1 MTLNLSKQY
10 NRFSDIFSMVHDD
23 GNKYS
28 NRVFF
33 DVLREENIQGK
44 KILDLGCGNG
54 TDMQYYKYRF
64 GDDIYGVDASEKF
77 IKEASAK
84 KLNVSIGLFDKI
96 PHEEKSFDVV
106 VSKYALQTVDDFKDT
121 YKEVSRVLKPGGKF
135 IFLTVHP
142 MRQFFE
148 KKTKHKNF
156 FQKTI
161 VKSVLFGGK
170 IIAKEPTHTL
180 EEYLSLE
187 FFKLFNL
194 EKFIEKDDFYS
205 AEQLNGDKYPTYM
218 IISATKK

>member
-1 MTLNLSKQY
+1 
-10 NRFSDIFSMVHDD
+10 MVHDD

-64 GDDIYGVDASEKF
+64 GDNIYGVDASEKF
-77 IKEASAK
+77 IEEASAK

-180 EEYLSLE
+180 EEYLSAE